1 MKSLLKGVYLRQ
13 AVFTAGFIVQQCRTD
28 ADAFARNVAQ
38 RLKHV
43 RVVGPVL
50 QRRVRSNQVGD
61 QQDTAKVAR
70 HAFESGNYSE
80 AIDLLV
86 GSRRHRL
93 TRQRYE
99 FERAKLHQDIE
110 PSLPLHGAE
119 RVFHYLTN
127 SLPHTSAGYSLRS
140 HAVLQSMQS
149 VGIQVAAVTRYGY
162 PNIVG
167 KLAADEH
174 ECVDGIDYFRILPL
188 WPSGSFT
195 KQQDQ
200 AVQQLVRY
208 AARFGAEAL
217 HTTSGFEDALI
228 VSRAAKRLGIPW
240 VYEMRGA
247 PEQTWL
253 SKQPSDKR
261 ETAKE
266 SEYYQG
272 AHRQELEAA
281 RQAAAVVVLS
291 EITKWSLIERGI
303 SAEKIVVAPNGVP
316 DDAFQQL
323 DSKLELR
330 RELHLP
336 EDKTLVGAITAVVDY
351 EGLEYFLEALTK
363 LDESFAG
370 VIVGDGVALEGLK
383 EQALALGIEQRVCFV
398 GRQPP
403 SGIHKWYGALDIFVV
418 PRKDTVVCRNV
429 TPIKSV
435 MAQALDIPVVAS
447 DLPALREVTG
457 GLETYV
463 EPENALSLAEGIRV
477 AASLEH
483 DERRTLW
490 ARTRAWTAVAKEYSA
505 LYRY

>member
-13 AVFTAGFIVQQCRTD
+13 AVFTVGFIAHQCRTD
-28 ADAFARNVAQ
+28 AGAFARNLAQ
-38 RLKHV
+38 RLKHIQFL
-43 RVVGPVL
+43 GPAL
-50 QRRVRSNQVGD
+50 QRRVLSNQDDD
-61 QQDTAKVAR
+61 QQGRAKVAR
-70 HAFESGNYSE
+70 HAFESGDFSK
-80 AIDLLV
+80 AIELLV

-93 TRQRYE
+93 SRQRYE

-110 PSLPLHGAE
+110 SSLPLHGAE

-149 VGIQVAAVTRYGY
+149 AGIQVAAATRYGY
-162 PNIVG
+162 PDVVG
-167 KLAADEH
+167 KLATDER
-174 ECVDGIDYFRILPL
+174 ECVDDIDYFRILPL
-188 WPSGSFT
+188 WPSGSFFA
-195 KQQDQ
+195 QQDR
-200 AVQQLVRY
+200 AVSQLVRY
-208 AARFGAEAL
+208 AGEFGAEAL
-217 HTTSGFEDALI
+217 HTTTGFENALI

-253 SKQPSDKR
+253 SRQPTDKR
-261 ETAKE
+261 ETAKQ
-266 SEYYQG
+266 SEYYQA

-291 EITKWSLIERGI
+291 EITKRSLTERGI

-316 DDAFQQL
+316 DEVFQRR
-323 DSKLELR
+323 DSKFELR
-330 RELHLP
+330 RELSLP
-336 EDKTLVGAITAVVDY
+336 EGKTLVGAITAVVDY
-351 EGLEYFLEALTK
+351 EGLEYFLEALTD
-363 LDESFAG
+363 LDESFCG
-370 VIVGDGVALEGLK
+370 VVVGDGVALEGLK
-383 EQALALGIEQRVCFV
+383 EHAQALGIEQRVRFV
-398 GRQPP
+398 GRQPAN
-403 SGIHKWYGALDIFVV
+403 SIHKWYGALDVFVV
-418 PRKDTVVCRNV
+418 PRKDIVVCRNV

-457 GLETYV
+457 GIETYV
-463 EPENALSLAEGIRV
+463 EPESALSLAEGIRV

-490 ARTRAWTAVAKEYSA
+490 ARTRAWSAVTQEYSA
-505 LYRY
+505 LYRQ

>member
-13 AVFTAGFIVQQCRTD
+13 VVFTAGFIAQQCRTD

-43 RVVGPVL
+43 QIVGPLL
-50 QRRVRSNQVGD
+50 QRRVLQNRDND
-61 QQDTAKVAR
+61 RQDTAKAAR
-70 HAFESGNYSE
+70 HAFEFGNFSE
-80 AIDLLV
+80 AIDLLA

-99 FERAKLHQDIE
+99 FERAKLYQDIE
-110 PSLPLHGAE
+110 RSLPLRGAE

-140 HAVLQSMQS
+140 HAVLRSMQS
-149 VGIQVAAVTRYGY
+149 AGIQVAAVTRYGY

-167 KLAADEH
+167 RLAASEH
-174 ECVDGIDYFRILPL
+174 EKVDGVDYFRILPL
-188 WPSGSFT
+188 WPSGSFFT
-195 KQQDQ
+195 QQDR

-208 AARFGAEAL
+208 AGKFGAEAL
-217 HTTSGFEDALI
+217 HTTTGFENALI

-253 SKQPSDKR
+253 SKQPTDKR
-261 ETAKE
+261 ETAKQ
-266 SEYYQG
+266 SEYYQA

-291 EITKWSLIERGI
+291 EITKRSLIERGI

-316 DDAFQQL
+316 DDVFQRC
-323 DSKLELR
+323 DSMLELR
-330 RELHLP
+330 RELSLP
-336 EDKTLVGAITAVVDY
+336 EDKMLVGAITAVVDY
-351 EGLEYFLEALTK
+351 EGLEYFLEALAD

-383 EQALALGIEQRVCFV
+383 ERAQALGLEQRVRFV
-398 GRQPP
+398 GRQPA
-403 SGIHKWYGALDIFVV
+403 SSIHKWYGTLDVFVV
-418 PRKDTVVCRNV
+418 PRKNTVVCRNV

-457 GLETYV
+457 GIETYV

-483 DERRTLW
+483 EDRRTLW
-490 ARTRAWTAVAKEYSA
+490 ARTRAWSAVAQEYSA
-505 LYRY
+505 LYRQ

>member
-1 MKSLLKGVYLRQ
+1 MKSLLKVSYLRQ
-13 AVFTAGFIVQQCRTD
+13 AVFTAGFIAQQCRTD

-43 RVVGPVL
+43 QAVGPVL
-50 QRRVRSNQVGD
+50 QRRVLSDKDADR
-61 QQDTAKVAR
+61 QDMVKAAR
-70 HAFESGNYSE
+70 HAFESGNFSK
-80 AIDLLV
+80 AIDLLS

-99 FERAKLHQDIE
+99 FERAKLHQGIE
-110 PSLPLHGAE
+110 SSLPLRGAE

-140 HAVLQSMQS
+140 HAVLQCMQS
-149 VGIQVAAVTRYGY
+149 AGIQIAAATRYGY

-167 KLAADEH
+167 KLAAGEH
-174 ECVDGIDYFRILPL
+174 ERVDSVDYFRMLPL
-188 WPSGSFT
+188 WPSNSFFT
-195 KQQDQ
+195 QQDR
-200 AVQQLVRY
+200 AVKQLVRY
-208 AARFGAEAL
+208 AGKFGAEAL
-217 HTTSGFEDALI
+217 HTTTGFENALI

-253 SKQPSDKR
+253 SKQPTDKR
-261 ETAKE
+261 ETAKQ
-266 SEYYQG
+266 SEYYQA

-281 RQAAAVVVLS
+281 TQAAAVVVLS
-291 EITKWSLIERGI
+291 EITKRSLIERGI

-316 DDAFQQL
+316 DDAFQRR

-330 RELHLP
+330 RELRLP
-336 EDKTLVGAITAVVDY
+336 EGKTLVGAITAVVDY

-363 LDESFAG
+363 LDESFLG
-370 VIVGDGVALEGLK
+370 VVVGDGVALEGLK
-383 EQALALGIEQRVCFV
+383 EQAQSLGIEQRVRFV
-398 GRQPP
+398 GRQPA
-403 SGIHKWYGALDIFVV
+403 SSIHKWYGALDVFVV

-457 GLETYV
+457 GIETYV
-463 EPENALSLAEGIRV
+463 EPENAMSLAEGIRV
-477 AASLEH
+477 AASLED

-490 ARTRAWTAVAKEYSA
+490 ARTRAWTAVAQEYSA
-505 LYRY
+505 LYRQ